1 MFVVFPLLLIWNFY
15 QKKYY
20 TMALSESGERLRK
33 MIHKAI
39 DDSEITR
46 DEYDQIMHIALEDG
60 HIDNQEK
67 ALLRELQNLIEERLV
82 KFVQK

>member
-1 MFVVFPLLLIWNFY
+1 
-15 QKKYY
+15 
-20 TMALSESGERLRK
+20 MALSESGERLRK